1 MNLHGTVMVW
11 RERLLSPLGW
21 HLTGFAALLVL
32 TIGFGI
38 RLGLDWRATNGH
50 SNGVIDGKQVQ
61 LAALDRETAPLRG
74 LDQRVGQART
84 TLGGFYSRRIPP
96 NYSAISIRI
105 GELGVRS
112 GVRLTRVQYTQG
124 KPGSVLTEI
133 SMDASIS
140 GLYPEIMHF
149 VNSIERDP
157 EFLLIREMSFSGQQG
172 GQVNLRIHIS
182 TWLRPADA
190 LASGL
195 PSTPEPGETDQNADK
210 NADRVSDRN
219 NKENR

>member
-21 HLTGFAALLVL
+21 HLTGCATLLVL
-32 TIGFGI
+32 TIGLGI

-50 SNGVIDGKQVQ
+50 SNGLLDGKQVQ
-61 LAALDRETAPLRG
+61 LAALDLETAPLRG
-74 LDQRVGQART
+74 LNQRVGEARIG
-84 TLGGFYSRRIPP
+84 LVGFYSHRIPP
-96 NYSAISIRI
+96 NYSAISGRI

-112 GVRLTRVQYTQG
+112 GVRLARVQYTQG

-140 GLYPEIMHF
+140 GLYPEIMRF

-157 EFLLIREMSFSGQQG
+157 EFLLIREMAFTGQQG

-195 PSTPEPGETDQNADK
+195 PATPEPDEADQNADK
-210 NADRVSDRN
+210 NAERTKEDR
-219 NKENR
+219 

>member
-21 HLTGFAALLVL
+21 HLTGITTLCVL
-32 TIGFGI
+32 TIGLGI
-38 RLGLDWRATNGH
+38 RLGLDWRAINGH
-50 SNGVIDGKQVQ
+50 SSDVLDGKQLQ
-61 LAALDRETAPLRG
+61 LLALNRETAPLRG
-74 LDQRVGQART
+74 LDQRVGEAQIG
-84 TLGGFYSRRIPP
+84 LKSFYSHRIPP
-96 NYSAISIRI
+96 NYSAISSRI
-105 GELGVRS
+105 GDLGVRS

-149 VNSIERDP
+149 LNSIERDP
-157 EFLLIREMSFSGQQG
+157 EFLLIRDMAFTGQQG
-172 GQVNLRIHIS
+172 GQVNLRIHLS

-195 PSTPEPGETDQNADK
+195 PATPEPGQADQFPDK
-210 NADRVSDRN
+210 NADQNSDRK
-219 NKENR
+219 KEDR